1 MAVDKGAV
9 FGLVVCAV
17 GSGLYVRVVRATWTQ
32 DSSAGVDLEWMKSS
46 TGWMQR
52 AQERIQLPLGALV
65 GVGALVFLLMIFFPG
80 TSSDTGVGLWATVVV
95 FLLVFLDLAL
105 IATTA
110 LFGRPKFLIPP
121 AFRSHGGL
129 ITDVWR
135 WLRERRRGDA
145 K

>member
-17 GSGLYVRVVRATWTQ
+17 GSGLYARVVRATWTQ

-95 FLLVFLDLAL
+95 FLLVCLDLAL

-110 LFGRPKFLIPP
+110 LFARPKFLIPP